1 MKSRMIVLLAAAAML
16 LAPSVR
22 GAPPDL
28 RTQHLFH
35 QLKIL
40 PDGATPFRT
49 VDKLV
54 LALVKRDPLRSVK
67 YFKTALSKIDDRNG
81 ESIAKTYNNTFKLG
95 WQIAKVVKRSGLPD
109 AQIKRI
115 LSQIGHIVEPG
126 YSGAP
131 SPTPTPEPT
140 P

>member
-1 MKSRMIVLLAAAAML
+1 MKSRVIVLLAAAVML

-67 YFKTALSKIDDRNG
+67 YFKTALT
-81 ESIAKTYNNTFKLG
+81 KTKLEYPDG
-95 WQIAKVVKRSGLPD
+95 AFVAEINKLAGQIARILRRSELSD
-109 AQIKRI
+109 SQIKKI
-115 LSQIGHIVEPG
+115 TVQINQSTFEGG
-126 YSGAP
+126 FSP
-131 SPTPTPEPT
+131 SPTPTST